1 MADSGGFTVLIRQG
15 CHLCDDLVFEL
26 QQLDGVES
34 LPLTLVD
41 IDRDAQL
48 QTRYN
53 ADVPVLFFN
62 EQEVCKHFLDPD
74 AVKRALNNV

>member
-1 MADSGGFTVLIRQG
+1 MKGRSGFTVLVRQG

-41 IDRDAQL
+41 IDREAPL

-62 EQEVCKHFLDPD
+62 GQELCKHFLDPV
-74 AVKRALNNV
+74 AVKKALRNV